1 MIWIAVDVVTLLMW
15 CAAFAG
21 GNDSAATL
29 LMWIVYL
36 ANAVMMQIKW
46 AREAAE
52 NARENRDVRRIV

>member
-52 NARENRDVRRIV
+52 NA